1 MPMQP
6 VMQYVNQQPVT
17 ELTLKIA
24 PGEGEWTFYEDDGH
38 SFDYQTG
45 AWAATTYRVYQEGKT
60 VSVEVVRREGQWT
73 PPERSI
79 TVVLVQGS
87 EQPLNLVTRL

>member
-24 PGEGEWTFYEDDGH
+24 PGEGEWTFYEDDGY

-79 TVVLVQGS
+79 TVVLVQDS